1 MSRIA
6 YYIYTEEDK
15 PTVNVICQKDPHFC
29 LMNRIK
35 GFREVYEKLKNMFII
50 TVKNKPR
57 ISLGKLIKQKGKS
70 YFEVIIATFF
80 FGGGGGGVV
89 VTFGTYG
96 RQNCI
101 QEIHVFRKLRFK
113 NKF

>member
-1 MSRIA
+1 
-6 YYIYTEEDK
+6 
-15 PTVNVICQKDPHFC
+15 
-29 LMNRIK
+29 
-35 GFREVYEKLKNMFII
+35 MFII

-57 ISLGKLIKQKGKS
+57 ISLGKLACGIKQKGKS
-70 YFEVIIATFF
+70 NFEVIIATFL
-80 FGGGGGGVV
+80 GGDGGVV

-101 QEIHVFRKLRFK
+101 HEIHLFRKLRFK